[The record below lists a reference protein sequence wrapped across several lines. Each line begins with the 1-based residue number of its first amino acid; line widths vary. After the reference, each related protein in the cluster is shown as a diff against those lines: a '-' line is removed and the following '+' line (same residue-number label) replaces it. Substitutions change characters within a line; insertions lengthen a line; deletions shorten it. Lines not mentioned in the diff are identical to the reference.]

1 MFIRSRIFLFY
12 RVSDIG
18 LRNFSEKFYS
28 LLQYEEMEKW
38 VYEYLNDVISL
49 ETLLRLF
56 MSDNMDHFDDFL

>member
-1 MFIRSRIFLFY
+1 
-12 RVSDIG
+12 
-18 LRNFSEKFYS
+18 
-28 LLQYEEMEKW
+28 MEKW